1 MEALISETRLPEE
14 LAAFKATAGLLATQK
29 IRYSS
34 NYVPPLQDRHRKATL
49 VNVPVCEP
57 PSTSSDDAEEAGAS
71 VDDTVQLTI
80 KSLKPPLT
88 FTLSAAP
95 TATIVS
101 LKQQLADSQSS
112 KGAPAVE
119 GQRWILKGKSMGD
132 TKLLKEFNVQDGAV
146 INLMV
151 TKSSVALPPP
161 TASTTSTANA
171 GTSSDDPEEV
181 STAPAVPSLTLSEP
195 GADSTSSKTTRRPS
209 ISLDNLP
216 PPSSSSAS
224 VHSSAAYRERIQQ
237 PELWQEIRAVLENK
251 FAGIENKDAECQ
263 QAWEAMLAG
272 CQEWIDPGKKALI
285 REKVGYSAMGGY

>member
-1 MEALISETRLPEE
+1 MESLISETSLPQE

-57 PSTSSDDAEEAGAS
+57 PSTSNDETDEAGAS
-71 VDDTVQLTI
+71 DDKIQLTI

-88 FTLSAAP
+88 FEISASP
-95 TATIVS
+95 TSTIHS
-101 LKQQLADSQSS
+101 LKQQLADSHGS
-112 KGAPAVE
+112 KGAPGVE

-132 TKLLKEFNVQDGAV
+132 QKLLKEFNVQDGAV

-151 TKSSVALPPP
+151 TKTAAVP
-161 TASTTSTANA
+161 TTTKS
-171 GTSSDDPEEV
+171 SSDDPEEA
-181 STAPAVPSLTLSEP
+181 TAQAVPSLTLSEP
-195 GADSTSSKTTRRPS
+195 SASTSSSSDSTASTTKPS

-216 PPSSSSAS
+216 PASPSSAS
-224 VHSSAAYRERIQQ
+224 AHSSAAYRERIQQ
-237 PELWQEIRAVLENK
+237 PELWEEIRSLLEK
-251 FAGIENKDAECQ
+251 RFEGVENKDAECQ
-263 QAWEAMLAG
+263 QAWEAMLGG

>member
-1 MEALISETRLPEE
+1 MESLISETSLPQE

-57 PSTSSDDAEEAGAS
+57 PSTSNDETDEAGPSDDKI
-71 VDDTVQLTI
+71 QLTI

-88 FTLSAAP
+88 FEISASP
-95 TATIVS
+95 TSTIHS
-101 LKQQLADSQSS
+101 LKQQLADAHGS
-112 KGAPAVE
+112 KGAPQAE

-132 TKLLKEFNVQDGAV
+132 QKLLKEFNVQDGAV

-151 TKSSVALPPP
+151 TKTVA
-161 TASTTSTANA
+161 TKS
-171 GTSSDDPEEV
+171 SSDDPEEA
-181 STAPAVPSLTLSEP
+181 TAQAVPSLTLSEP
-195 GADSTSSKTTRRPS
+195 SNTTSSSSNDSTTTTSTTKPS

-216 PPSSSSAS
+216 PSSHSSAS
-224 VHSSAAYRERIQQ
+224 AHSSAAYRERIQQ
-237 PELWQEIRAVLENK
+237 PELWEEIRSVLEKK
-251 FAGIENKDAECQ
+251 FEGIENKDAECQ
-263 QAWEAMLAG
+263 QAWEAMLGG